1 MGKIGLVAIHYP
13 RAGEQAFILALVRD
27 AAEVMRTTSGCLS
40 ADYWLNPADGSVV
53 TTGQW
58 DSEESLH
65 VAFSAVHAAGIP
77 INDDSHEQRPR
88 TVLQLVSASGVH
100 VEHGR

>member
-77 INDDSHEQRPR
+77 INDDSHEERPR